1 VLFAY
6 CSASCLATLDLRF
19 SPVLPPT
26 SSATMWTVVRV
37 VCYVDDILILV
48 ANDAFGVVLCVP
60 CDSANWQRIV
70 ELIAC

>member
-1 VLFAY
+1 
-6 CSASCLATLDLRF
+6 
-19 SPVLPPT
+19 
-26 SSATMWTVVRV
+26 MWTVVRV